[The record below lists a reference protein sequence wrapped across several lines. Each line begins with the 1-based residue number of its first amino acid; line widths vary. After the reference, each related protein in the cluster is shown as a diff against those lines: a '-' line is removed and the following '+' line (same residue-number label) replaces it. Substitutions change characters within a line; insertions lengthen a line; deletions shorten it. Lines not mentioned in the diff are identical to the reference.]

1 MFAPCERAA
10 NEGGSAVRAAK
21 EGGSA
26 VRSANE
32 GGSAVLLD
40 KRFADSSSLR
50 ARARGAAAGRDFVGS
65 YLEYHLNF
73 FGKHAKLP

>member
-1 MFAPCERAA
+1 MRSYLVNHVIKPSSSAARARENLTSSCEALC
-10 NEGGSAVRAAK
+10 GSA
-21 EGGSA
+21 GFG
-26 VRSANE
+26 N
-32 GGSAVLLD
+32 
-40 KRFADSSSLR
+40 SSSLR